1 MVDYDKSNA
10 REWARK
16 NFIGATGVNLPSYS
30 ANFSTIND
38 GAIRHDVALTE
49 SFGYAS
55 TLLATEVSITP
66 EENARVTALAR
77 EVTTKDFGLF
87 FHAAFNSLEENI
99 AAVRLAEQAGADR
112 VLLSYPTSFWPTSED
127 EIFAYTQAFCDA
139 TDLAVMLFPIPL
151 WQFERIHPAGMQV
164 SFVRRILD
172 AMPNVVAIKAEQG
185 FPGIPGLMEMYH
197 HFRDEVVI
205 SCPIEA
211 DLIPLLSV
219 MDIQYSGTSNTNW
232 LGDWYPK
239 ALHLAQNGQWDQAMQ
254 SWWKI
259 APARAA
265 AGQAQASAQTIS
277 VLNRTTWKYQEWL
290 AGFNGG
296 ALRAPAMRVPNNV
309 MKALRAG
316 LLASDRPV
324 TDLPDSEFMRGRII
338 S

>member
-16 NFIGATGVNLPSYS
+16 HFVGATGVNLPSYS
-30 ANFSTIND
+30 ADFQSINEA
-38 GAIRHDVALTE
+38 AIRHDVALTE

-66 EENARVTALAR
+66 EENARVTAIAR
-77 EVTTKDFGLF
+77 EVTPKDFGLF
-87 FHAAFNSLEENI
+87 FHAAFNSLDQNI
-99 AAVRLAEQAGADR
+99 QAAKLAAESGADR
-112 VLLSYPTSFWPTSED
+112 VLLSYPTSFWPTSEQ
-127 EIFAYTQAFCDA
+127 EIFDYTKKFCDS

-164 SFVRRILD
+164 SFVRKIID
-172 AMPNVVAIKAEQG
+172 EIPNVVAIKAEQG

-197 HFRDEVVI
+197 HFRDEIVI

-232 LGDWYPK
+232 LSDWFPK
-239 ALHLAQNGQWDQAMQ
+239 TLEMAQNGQWEKAME

-290 AGFNGG
+290 AGYNGG

-309 MKALRAG
+309 MKSLRAA
-316 LLASDRPV
+316 LAASDRPV
-324 TDLPDSEFMRGRII
+324 TDLPDSEFIRGRII

>member
-16 NFIGATGVNLPSYS
+16 HFVGATGVNLPSYS
-30 ANFSTIND
+30 ADFESINEA
-38 GAIRHDVALTE
+38 AIRHDVALTE
-49 SFGYAS
+49 SFGYSS

-66 EENARVTALAR
+66 EENARVTAIAR
-77 EVTTKDFGLF
+77 EVTSKDFRLF
-87 FHAAFNSLEENI
+87 FHAAFNSLEQNI
-99 AAVRLAEQAGADR
+99 HAVKLAEQAGADC
-112 VLLSYPTSFWPTSED
+112 VLLSYPTSFWPTSEQ
-127 EIFAYTQAFCDA
+127 EIFDYTKKFCDA

-172 AMPNVVAIKAEQG
+172 EIPNVVAIKAEQG

-197 HFRDEVVI
+197 HFRDEIVI

-232 LGDWYPK
+232 LSDWFPK
-239 ALHLAQNGQWDQAMQ
+239 TLELAQNGEWEKAME
-254 SWWKI
+254 SWWKV

-265 AGQAQASAQTIS
+265 AGQAQASAPTIS

-290 AGFNGG
+290 AGYNGG

-309 MKALRAG
+309 MKSLRAS
-316 LLASDRPV
+316 LAASGRPV
-324 TDLPDSEFMRGRII
+324 TDSPDSEFVRGRIV